1 MTYTTR
7 NWIVRELP
15 IGSVRGYPIAE
26 ASIPDSH
33 IVAMVS
39 PLAES
44 LESKGI
50 TDVFYTDLEQEIA
63 GLDAVYGSSGLDQA
77 TESFVLPDGTVIEK
91 GALVFTVTRMNIE
104 AGTMTTLFEK
114 L

>member
-15 IGSVRGYPIAE
+15 IGAAAEYPTIK

-33 IVAMVS
+33 IVAMDSSAAV
-39 PLAES
+39 S
-44 LESKGI
+44 LENLHV

-91 GALVFTVTRMNIE
+91 GALVFTVTRMDIE